1 MGLLFGK
8 LFWTKQWT
16 FGPFLLHFLLHILR
30 YLANWGS
37 EAVVVVLGL
46 VFSPSCSYLTLL
58 IQSMEKIRLVCIR
71 GNHVIFRIWQFP
83 YFLNLFEHCLMLS
96 DFQNLSESY
105 QSILDFPD
113 HSTRDDLTLL
123 VDGWPEVLLRL
134 LRQSFLDIV
143 MKPLSPSGNG
153 TFRIKSMLKRLAVFR
168 HTVWKWLFFG
178 QRFSV
183 LCELHFLL
191 LDFFLFSLEDLCLN
205 ILLPLFV
212 LLVKFIERFG
222 GIGFGLVFV

>member
-1 MGLLFGK
+1 MSLLFGK

-16 FGPFLLHFLLHILR
+16 FGAFLLHFLLHIFR

-37 EAVVVVLGL
+37 EAVVVVFCL

-58 IQSMEKIRLVCIR
+58 IQSMEKIRLVRIR
-71 GNHVIFRIWQFP
+71 GNHVIFRIRELSN
-83 YFLNLFEHCLMLS
+83 FLDLFEDCLMLS

-105 QSILDFPD
+105 QSILDFSD
-113 HSTRDDLTLL
+113 HSTCDDLTLL
-123 VDGWPEVLLRL
+123 VNGWPKTLLRL
-134 LRQSFLDIV
+134 LRKSFLDIV
-143 MKPLSPSGNG
+143 MKPLSPSWNG
-153 TFRIKSMLKRLAVFR
+153 AFRIKSMLKRLAVFR

-183 LCELHFLL
+183 LWELHFLL
-191 LDFFLFSLEDLCLN
+191 LNLLLFSLEDLCLY

-222 GIGFGLVFV
+222 GIGFDLVFV